1 LILTKEIAIADMTV
15 PGSMEVEV
23 TPELVRS
30 IAELAG
36 ISLLPQ
42 DVEALV
48 SVMTNQIAMAARLRP
63 LEFDDVPPITGFD
76 PRWR

>member
-1 LILTKEIAIADMTV
+1 MIE
-15 PGSMEVEV
+15 PGSMAVEV

-36 ISLLPQ
+36 ITLPPQ
-42 DVEALV
+42 DMQALV
-48 SVMTNQIAMAARLRP
+48 RVMTNQIAMAATLRP
-63 LEFDDVPPITGFD
+63 LDFDDVPPITTLD